1 MQFESQAAAA
11 LYLTR
16 APSALAVERFD
27 VSRVFVPRS
36 QDAKRR
42 NVSIRGAIM
51 DDAMAALYNEYY
63 GDGAATS
70 PGMVA
75 EMLSA
80 NGGKGDIDMF
90 INSPGGSSWEM
101 AAIINSLRD
110 QGASIYVRVYGVA
123 ASAASVIMLEG
134 SEIEI
139 AEYGALMLHRSW
151 GMIVGNG
158 KEAAEYARH
167 LQAFDKKMFS
177 AYSKRITDMNAEQV
191 EAKIDDVSEWW
202 LTSDEAVEIGLV
214 DSVNKG
220 SQDDDGGA
228 EEGAQAAILHR
239 RNEASARFLQRC
251 QGLVR

>member
-27 VSRVFVPRS
+27 VSRVFIPRS

-51 DDAMAALYNEYY
+51 DDAMAALYNEFY

-101 AAIINSLRD
+101 AAIINALRD
-110 QGASIYVRVYGVA
+110 QEASIYVRVDGVA

-134 SEIEI
+134 NEIEI

-177 AYSKRITDMNAEQV
+177 AYAKRITDMDTEQV

-202 LTSDEAVEIGLV
+202 MTSDEAVEVGLV
-214 DSVNKG
+214 DSVYKG
-220 SQDDDGGA
+220 NQDDGGA
-228 EEGAQAAILHR
+228 EEGAQAAILHK